1 MLEFKRLTLDDL
13 PFIRQHLVKSTGRF
27 CDETPGTLFMWRN
40 YYSVAYAECAGS
52 VILRYQS
59 GLPASAGAFSL
70 ISGQYSHECI
80 AAICDYCREH
90 RFPAILSTVPE
101 DTKDWLKE
109 HYPVKT
115 EQHDDDWADYLY
127 DAETM
132 MTLPGSSFGGQRN
145 HIHQFERKYPEATVR
160 TITPDDKAEI
170 FDFLTRLEQ
179 EFPPIDLSGHQ
190 EYDMIREVMTHYELF
205 DMSGIIL
212 SHEPGKIGGITL
224 GEILGDTLFVH
235 VEKAD
240 KNVTGIFPKLTNSYA
255 RQFSGKV
262 RYINREEDMG
272 NPGLRRS
279 KQSYQPIGLL
289 RKYFIEL
296 ELE

>member
-1 MLEFKRLTLDDL
+1 MLDFKRLTLDDL
-13 PFIRQHLVKSTGRF
+13 PFIRQHLIQSTGRF
-27 CDETPGTLFMWRN
+27 CDETPATLFMWRN
-40 YYSVAYAECAGS
+40 YYSVAYAECANS
-52 VILRYQS
+52 IILRYQS

-70 ISGQYSHECI
+70 ISGNYSHECI
-80 AAICDYCREH
+80 SAICDYCKMH

-101 DTKDWLKE
+101 ETKDWLKE

-132 MTLPGSSFGGQRN
+132 IALQGSSFGGQRN
-145 HIHQFERKYPEATVR
+145 HIHQFERKYP
-160 TITPDDKAEI
+160 DAEI
-170 FDFLTRLEQ
+170 KMISPENMEDVHRFLAKLEQ
-179 EFPPIDLSGHQ
+179 DYPPVDESGKQ
-190 EYDMIREVMTHYELF
+190 EYEMIREVLNHYDLFAMT
-205 DMSGIIL
+205 GIVL
-212 SHEPGKIGGITL
+212 YHEPGQIGGITL
-224 GEILGDTLFVH
+224 GEIQGDTLFVH

-240 KNVTGIFPKLTNSYA
+240 KGITGIFPKLTNSYA
-255 RQFSGKV
+255 RQFADKV

-279 KQSYQPIGLL
+279 KQSYQPIALL
-289 RKYFIEL
+289 RKYFVEL